1 MGEKLFPYRYD
12 ACQLRF
18 VTCREKFFEV
28 FGEVRGMKIPY
39 PTVIAQRAKTMQERV
54 REGEVGRKVVSI
66 QIRRMSAA
74 ICDMP

>member
-1 MGEKLFPYRYD
+1 MKRDFISGEVPK
-12 ACQLRF
+12 
-18 VTCREKFFEV
+18 EV

-74 ICDMP
+74 ICDRP